1 MKFSVSSYS
10 FSQLLKSG
18 ELTPLGCISKAAGL
32 GFDAIEFT
40 DLAGDTQEERCAG
53 AAALREEAE
62 RLGMAICAYTVSADL
77 YREDPAAREAEVERL
92 CRQVDV
98 AGLLGAPVLRHDVC
112 WRLTGQGN
120 GRSFD
125 RMLPQLAESARR
137 VAEYAASRGV
147 RTCSEN
153 HGMLAQDSD
162 RMERLFNAVSHENY
176 GLLVDMGNFLCVDE
190 SPVTAVSRL
199 APYAIHVHAK
209 DFLPCTDG
217 GIETRGANRI
227 RGTVIGE
234 GIVPVRQCL
243 AILRKAGYDGYVTV
257 EYEGAEP
264 CIEGIRRGLEHLRGF
279 AAGL

>member
-18 ELTPLGCISKAAGL
+18 ELTHFGCVAKAAEL

-40 DLAGDTQEERCAG
+40 DLTGDTQEERSAE
-53 AAALREEAE
+53 ASALRAEAD
-62 RLGMAICAYTVSADL
+62 RLGIAICAYTVGADL
-77 YREDPAAREAEVERL
+77 FRESPEEREAEIERL

-98 AGLLGAPVLRHDVC
+98 AVLLGAPILRHDVC

-125 RMLPQLAESARR
+125 RMLPQLAESTRR

-162 RMERLFNAVSHENY
+162 RMERLFNAVAHENY

-190 SPVTAVSRL
+190 SPVTAVSRV
-199 APYAIHVHAK
+199 APYAIHAHAK

-217 GIETRGANRI
+217 GIVTRGANHI

-257 EYEGAEP
+257 EYEGTEP